1 VDQLGD
7 VGEGGAVLDAAEGVL
22 VGAAA
27 LLDLLEDDAAQVVEA
42 GRGLLPDRLDLL
54 RQPLDRGVG
63 LPCLLAG
70 PADLPLE
77 HQLDPEQRAEQRQGG
92 AELDPDLGRVVAADQ
107 RPDKDDDGAE
117 GDDGHRN
124 GPASYLLHGESHPII
139 CAWIFEGIVPARS
152 WAVKASGGAERV
164 RGRSGRLEPSGG
176 ERDAREEC
184 RQVLAARKLT
194 VVRGAQVVLDR
205 IDLVVDGASRLGV
218 LGRNGAGKSTLL
230 RALAGLEEPSDGVV
244 ERSPPELT
252 VGYLPQEPDHRPGE
266 TAAAYLRRRTGLAA
280 AEAELQRA
288 LDATQRRQG
297 QAELTAYDD
306 ALARFL
312 ALGGDDHD
320 ARVPRVLAEVDLPE
334 RVLGLEAALLSG
346 GEQVKLGLAAIL
358 LARFEVLLLDEPT
371 NNLDFEGLERLE
383 RFLVAEHGAGRAA
396 GRGGGAVVVS
406 HDRAFLSAAT
416 TCVAELDLVSH
427 KLSEFGGGYD
437 AYLEERRRRREQAYE
452 RYEETQ
458 RERERLEASIRRRKQ
473 WSVSRRGERTTDN
486 DRSLAGR
493 RKERMTGAASGA
505 RALERRIERLGT
517 PEKPWEGWEL
527 RMSLKAARRSGD
539 VVATLAGAT
548 VRRGDFRLGP
558 VDLEVAWRDRLAV
571 TGPNGAGKTTLLRL
585 VTGELRPS
593 GGLAQLG
600 AGVVVGYLGQ
610 DRGTAGAEPP
620 GPPEAPEAPGAG
632 AAGTAAAPPAPPA
645 AQAGPPTL
653 LDRVRAQTGLE
664 PRQARSLLAKF
675 DLTAAHADRPEAEL
689 SPGERSRAGLAILM
703 AKGTNL
709 LILDEPTNH
718 LDLDAVE
725 ELEEALA
732 GFDGTLIVVTH
743 DRRMLANLRVTRRLE
758 VQAGGVREVPLPAT
772 VA

>member
-1 VDQLGD
+1 MDRKGIARARSGVAGWSRPE
-7 VGEGGAVLDAAEGVL
+7 GEGQAGEG
-22 VGAAA
+22 
-27 LLDLLEDDAAQVVEA
+27 
-42 GRGLLPDRLDLL
+42 
-54 RQPLDRGVG
+54 
-63 LPCLLAG
+63 
-70 PADLPLE
+70 
-77 HQLDPEQRAEQRQGG
+77 
-92 AELDPDLGRVVAADQ
+92 
-107 RPDKDDDGAE
+107 
-117 GDDGHRN
+117 
-124 GPASYLLHGESHPII
+124 
-139 CAWIFEGIVPARS
+139 
-152 WAVKASGGAERV
+152 
-164 RGRSGRLEPSGG
+164 
-176 ERDAREEC
+176 C
-184 RQVLAARKLT
+184 RQVLAARKVT
-194 VVRGAQVVLDR
+194 IVRGAQVVLDQV
-205 IDLVVDGASRLGV
+205 DLVVDGASRLGA

-266 TAAAYLRRRTGLAA
+266 TAVAYLRRRTGLAA

-320 ARVPRVLAEVDLPE
+320 ARVPRVLAEVDLSE
-334 RVLGLEAALLSG
+334 RVLRLEAARLSG

-358 LARFEVLLLDEPT
+358 LARFDVLLLDEPT
-371 NNLDFEGLERLE
+371 NNLDFGGLERLE
-383 RFLVAEHGAGRAA
+383 RFLVAEHGAGRAP
-396 GRGGGAVVVS
+396 GRGGGVVVVS

-416 TCVAELDLVSH
+416 TRVAELDLVSH
-427 KLSEFGGGYD
+427 KLSEYGGGYD
-437 AYLEERRRRREQAYE
+437 AYLEERRRRREQADE

-458 RERERLEASIRRRKQ
+458 RERERLEASIRRRKR

-517 PEKPWEGWEL
+517 PDKPWEGWEL

-585 VTGELRPS
+585 LTGELRPS
-593 GGLAQLG
+593 SGLARLG
-600 AGVVVGYLGQ
+600 AGMITGYLGQ

-620 GPPEAPEAPGAG
+620 
-632 AAGTAAAPPAPPA
+632 APPVAE
-645 AQAGPPTL
+645 AGPATL

-675 DLTAAHADRPEAEL
+675 DLTAAHAERPEAEL

-758 VQAGGVREVPLPAT
+758 VEAGSVREVPLPAT